1 MPLLMLVAATSFVC
15 INPTHHD
22 GDEIRCANRG
32 GSTKLYSIDAPR
44 LKGECRPGRACVP
57 GDPIAARDYLAGLTR
72 GKTVTCTPIDPGRT
86 GNAELRCS
94 VDRIDLSCAMV
105 AAGYAFERQHPLNC
119 GSYEVPKPAAKPGV
133 KAKPA
138 AKRVSFNTL
147 SPEWR
152 WYVAAWL
159 LAANILTYMAFAAD
173 KQRARR
179 GLNRIADIHLLAMVL
194 VGGGLGALIAQQRLD
209 HMRTEQP
216 FASQFAVLLGL
227 QFGTVVGIVGM
238 LLWPSG
244 AA

>member
-1 MPLLMLVAATSFVC
+1 MSLLTLVAATSFVC

-57 GDPIAARDYLAGLTR
+57 GDPIVARDYLADLTK
-72 GKTVTCTPIDPGRT
+72 GKQVTCVALDPART
-86 GNAELRCS
+86 GNRELRCAAGR
-94 VDRIDLSCAMV
+94 VDLSCSMV
-105 AAGYAFERQHPLNC
+105 AAGFAFERENPLNC
-119 GSYEVPKPAAKPGV
+119 ESYEVPRPAAKTG
-133 KAKPA
+133 AKSRPA
-138 AKRVSFNTL
+138 RSRLSFDTL
-147 SPEWR
+147 PSEWP
-152 WYVAAWL
+152 WYLGAWL
-159 LAANILTYMAFAAD
+159 LVANILTYMAFDAD
-173 KQRARR
+173 KKRSRR
-179 GLNRIADIHLLAMVL
+179 GLNRIADTHLLALVL

-238 LLWPSG
+238 LMWPAS
-244 AA
+244 AI